1 MKTRRLK
8 NGEKEVDPL
17 GISELEEWHGAE
29 FPEFHLPLFS
39 RSLMTS
45 GTKCLSFNQKIT
57 HNTKN
62 NKKKIST

>member
-29 FPEFHLPLFS
+29 FPEFLS
-39 RSLMTS
+39 QSLMTS

-62 NKKKIST
+62 N